1 MAETSSQTGG
11 LLMPEEERA
20 PASALRQEEIQV
32 QSAAAASAPEFDH
45 RGIQLPARSRVGGII
60 TPQ

>member
-1 MAETSSQTGG
+1 MAETHPQRGSPLTHEDSHDLET
-11 LLMPEEERA
+11 EEPKPLA
-20 PASALRQEEIQV
+20 DD
-32 QSAAAASAPEFDH
+32 SAPEFDH

>member
-1 MAETSSQTGG
+1 MEQTRPNSG
-11 LLMPEEERA
+11 
-20 PASALRQEEIQV
+20 ASV
-32 QSAAAASAPEFDH
+32 DPPEFDH